1 MHRTTSLV
9 IAAAL
14 TALSG
19 CAAAST
25 DTSTEPGGATTAPAV
40 TTTVASTAPATQPS
54 PAAVVPPGYE
64 SITTADGRVRSYRV
78 SDLSNGKPAPLL
90 FVLHGIASDA
100 QTISDYTNIEDSLDA
115 YDLDAV
121 VVYPNGTGAEQDLFQ
136 SWNAGTCCPFA
147 MFELVDD
154 VAFFDELITSL
165 ITQYEIDTTRVWV
178 VGHSNGGMMAYRL
191 ACELSTRITAI
202 GVAAGALA
210 IDSCSPSR
218 PVSALHVHG
227 ELDSI
232 VPLAGGNSLL
242 EFLGIV
248 LPSLLLEFL
257 RIVLPS
263 ESLKIV
269 LPSAQFSV
277 EKFSRANN
285 GDIELVTD
293 AKWSHD
299 WQPEWSELFARFLA
313 SK

>member
-1 MHRTTSLV
+1 MKSPMHRSTSLV
-9 IAAAL
+9 VTAAL
-14 TALSG
+14 MALSG
-19 CAAAST
+19 CAAANNDASI
-25 DTSTEPGGATTAPAV
+25 DTEGATTTPAV

-54 PAAVVPPGYE
+54 PAVVVPPGYE

-78 SDLSNGKPAPLL
+78 SDLSDGEPAPLL

-191 ACELSTRITAI
+191 ACELSTRVTAI
-202 GVAAGALA
+202 GVAAGALV
-210 IDSCSPSR
+210 IDTCAPAR

-227 ELDSI
+227 ELDTV
-232 VPLAGGNSLL
+232 VPLTGGNSL
-242 EFLGIV
+242 GIIF
-248 LPSLLLEFL
+248 PSTQL
-257 RIVLPS
+257 
-263 ESLKIV
+263 
-269 LPSAQFSV
+269 SV
-277 EKFSRANN
+277 ETFALANK

>member
-1 MHRTTSLV
+1 MKSPMHRSTSLV
-9 IAAAL
+9 VAAAL
-14 TALSG
+14 MALSG
-19 CAAAST
+19 CAAANNDASI
-25 DTSTEPGGATTAPAV
+25 DTEGATTTPAV
-40 TTTVASTAPATQPS
+40 TTTVASTAPATPPS

-78 SDLSNGKPAPLL
+78 SDLSNGEPAPLL
-90 FVLHGIASDA
+90 FVLHGFGGDA

-147 MFELVDD
+147 TFELVDD

-165 ITQYEIDTTRVWV
+165 ISQYDIDTDRVWV

-191 ACELSTRITAI
+191 ACELSTRVTAI
-202 GVAAGALA
+202 GVAAGALV
-210 IDSCSPSR
+210 IDTCAPAR

-227 ELDSI
+227 ELDTV
-232 VPLAGGNSLL
+232 VPLTGGNSL
-242 EFLGIV
+242 GIV
-248 LPSLLLEFL
+248 FPSTQL
-257 RIVLPS
+257 
-263 ESLKIV
+263 
-269 LPSAQFSV
+269 SV
-277 EKFSRANN
+277 ETFALANK

>member
-1 MHRTTSLV
+1 MKSPMLRTTSLV

-19 CAAAST
+19 CAAANNDASI
-25 DTSTEPGGATTAPAV
+25 DTEGATTTPAV
-40 TTTVASTAPATQPS
+40 TTTVASTAPATPPS

-78 SDLSNGKPAPLL
+78 SDLSNGEPAPLL
-90 FVLHGIASDA
+90 FVLHGFGGNA
-100 QTISDYTNIEDSLDA
+100 QAMSSFTNIENSLDE

-121 VVYPNGTGAEQDLFQ
+121 VVYPSGTGAEQGLPQ

-147 MFELVDD
+147 TFELVDD
-154 VAFFDELITSL
+154 VAFFDELIASL
-165 ITQYEIDTTRVWV
+165 ISQYDIDTDRVWV

-191 ACELSTRITAI
+191 ACELSTRVTAI
-202 GVAAGALA
+202 GVAAGALV
-210 IDSCSPSR
+210 IDTCAPAR

-227 ELDSI
+227 ELDTV
-232 VPLAGGNSLL
+232 VPLTGVNSL
-242 EFLGIV
+242 GIIF
-248 LPSLLLEFL
+248 PSTQL
-257 RIVLPS
+257 
-263 ESLKIV
+263 
-269 LPSAQFSV
+269 SV
-277 EKFSRANN
+277 ETFALANN

>member
-1 MHRTTSLV
+1 MKSPMLRTTSLV

-25 DTSTEPGGATTAPAV
+25 DTSTEPEGATTTPAV
-40 TTTVASTAPATQPS
+40 TTTVASTAPATPPS

-78 SDLSNGKPAPLL
+78 SDLSNGEPAPLL

-147 MFELVDD
+147 TFELVDD
-154 VAFFDELITSL
+154 VAFFDELIASL
-165 ITQYEIDTTRVWV
+165 ISQYDIDTDRVWV

-191 ACELSTRITAI
+191 ACELSTRVTAI
-202 GVAAGALA
+202 GVAAGALV
-210 IDSCSPSR
+210 IDTCAPVR

-227 ELDSI
+227 ELDTV
-232 VPLAGGNSLL
+232 VPLTGGNSL
-242 EFLGIV
+242 GIV
-248 LPSLLLEFL
+248 FPSTQL
-257 RIVLPS
+257 
-263 ESLKIV
+263 
-269 LPSAQFSV
+269 SV
-277 EKFSRANN
+277 ETFALANK

>member
-1 MHRTTSLV
+1 MKSPMLRTTSLV

-25 DTSTEPGGATTAPAV
+25 DTSTEPGGATTTPAV
-40 TTTVASTAPATQPS
+40 TTTVASTAPATPPS

-78 SDLSNGKPAPLL
+78 SDLSSGEPAPLL
-90 FVLHGIASDA
+90 FVLHGFGGDA

-147 MFELVDD
+147 TFELVDD

-191 ACELSTRITAI
+191 ACELSTRVTAI
-202 GVAAGALA
+202 GVAAGALV
-210 IDSCSPSR
+210 IDTCAPAR

-227 ELDSI
+227 ELDTV
-232 VPLAGGNSLL
+232 VPLTGGNSL
-242 EFLGIV
+242 GIV
-248 LPSLLLEFL
+248 FPSTQL
-257 RIVLPS
+257 
-263 ESLKIV
+263 
-269 LPSAQFSV
+269 SV
-277 EKFSRANN
+277 ETFALANK

>member
-1 MHRTTSLV
+1 MKSPMLRTTSLV

-19 CAAAST
+19 CAAANNDASI
-25 DTSTEPGGATTAPAV
+25 DTEGATTTPAV
-40 TTTVASTAPATQPS
+40 TTTVASTAPATPPS

-78 SDLSNGKPAPLL
+78 SDLSNGEPAPLL
-90 FVLHGIASDA
+90 FVLHGFASDA

-147 MFELVDD
+147 TFELVDD
-154 VAFFDELITSL
+154 VAFFDELIASL
-165 ITQYEIDTTRVWV
+165 ISQYDIDTDRVWV

-191 ACELSTRITAI
+191 ACELSTRVTAI
-202 GVAAGALA
+202 GVAAGALV
-210 IDSCSPSR
+210 IDTCAPVR

-227 ELDSI
+227 ELDTV
-232 VPLAGGNSLL
+232 VPLTGGNSL
-242 EFLGIV
+242 GIV
-248 LPSLLLEFL
+248 FPSTQL
-257 RIVLPS
+257 
-263 ESLKIV
+263 
-269 LPSAQFSV
+269 SV
-277 EKFSRANN
+277 ETFALANK

>member
-1 MHRTTSLV
+1 MKSPMHRSTSLV
-9 IAAAL
+9 VTAAL
-14 TALSG
+14 MALSG
-19 CAAAST
+19 CAAANNDASI
-25 DTSTEPGGATTAPAV
+25 DTEGATTTPAV

-54 PAAVVPPGYE
+54 PAVVVPPGYE

-78 SDLSNGKPAPLL
+78 SDLSDGEPAPLL

-227 ELDSI
+227 ELDTV
-232 VPLAGGNSLL
+232 VPLTGGNSL
-242 EFLGIV
+242 GIV
-248 LPSLLLEFL
+248 FPSTQL
-257 RIVLPS
+257 
-263 ESLKIV
+263 
-269 LPSAQFSV
+269 SV
-277 EKFSRANN
+277 ETFALANN

>member
-1 MHRTTSLV
+1 MKSPMLRTTSLV

-19 CAAAST
+19 CAAANNDASI
-25 DTSTEPGGATTAPAV
+25 DTEGATTTPAV

-78 SDLSNGKPAPLL
+78 SDLSNGEPAPLL
-90 FVLHGIASDA
+90 FVLHGFGGDA

-147 MFELVDD
+147 TFELVDD

-191 ACELSTRITAI
+191 ACELSTRVTAI
-202 GVAAGALA
+202 GVAAGALV
-210 IDSCSPSR
+210 IDTCAPVR

-227 ELDSI
+227 ELDTV
-232 VPLAGGNSLL
+232 VPLTGGNSL
-242 EFLGIV
+242 GIV
-248 LPSLLLEFL
+248 FPSTQL
-257 RIVLPS
+257 
-263 ESLKIV
+263 
-269 LPSAQFSV
+269 SV
-277 EKFSRANN
+277 ETFALANK

>member
-1 MHRTTSLV
+1 MKSPMLRTTSLV

-25 DTSTEPGGATTAPAV
+25 DTSTEPGGATTTPAV

-54 PAAVVPPGYE
+54 PAAVVLPGYE
-64 SITTADGRVRSYRV
+64 SITTADGRVRSYLV
-78 SDLSNGKPAPLL
+78 SDLSNGEPAPLL
-90 FVLHGIASDA
+90 FVLHGFGGNA
-100 QTISDYTNIEDSLDA
+100 QAMSSFTNIENSLDE

-121 VVYPNGTGAEQDLFQ
+121 VVYPSGTGAEQGLPQ

-147 MFELVDD
+147 TFELVDD
-154 VAFFDELITSL
+154 VAFFDELIASL
-165 ITQYEIDTTRVWV
+165 ISQYDIDTDRVWV

-191 ACELSTRITAI
+191 ACELSTRVTAI
-202 GVAAGALA
+202 GVAAGALV
-210 IDSCSPSR
+210 IDTCAPVR

-227 ELDSI
+227 ELDTV
-232 VPLAGGNSLL
+232 VPLTGGNSL
-242 EFLGIV
+242 GIV
-248 LPSLLLEFL
+248 FPSTQL
-257 RIVLPS
+257 
-263 ESLKIV
+263 
-269 LPSAQFSV
+269 SV
-277 EKFSRANN
+277 ETFALANN
-285 GDIELVTD
+285 GNIELVTE